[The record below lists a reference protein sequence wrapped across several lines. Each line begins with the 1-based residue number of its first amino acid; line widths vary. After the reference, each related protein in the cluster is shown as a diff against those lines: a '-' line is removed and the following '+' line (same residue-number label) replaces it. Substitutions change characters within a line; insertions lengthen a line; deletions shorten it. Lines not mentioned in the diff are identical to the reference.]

1 MTWVKL
7 CGNAHEED
15 VALCVEAGA
24 DAVGVVVEY
33 PLPVP
38 WTVDRARAAALLAA
52 VPAGVDRVAVVGG
65 DAETLVA
72 LAEATRPT
80 ALQLHLD
87 EPEAVVEAVATRLAG
102 SGTRLIRAL
111 RVDVESPDA
120 DAHALVEVARR
131 LHDAGADEILLDAR
145 TRARPAGTG
154 VPIDRTLARAVA
166 AAAPCPVILAGG
178 LDAASVGAAIAAVR
192 PHGVDVISGV
202 EGPGHRKD
210 PGRTRAFVAAARAA
224 RG

>member
-7 CGNAHEED
+7 CGNTHEDD

-33 PLPVP
+33 PIPVP
-38 WTVDRARAAALLAA
+38 WTVDRARAAALLGA

-65 DAETLVA
+65 GADALVA
-72 LAEATRPT
+72 IAEATWPT

-87 EPEAVVEAVATRLAG
+87 EPEAVVEAVAARLAG
-102 SGTRLIRAL
+102 TGVRLIRAL
-111 RVDVESPDA
+111 RVDVESPGA
-120 DAHALVEVARR
+120 DVDALVAAARR
-131 LHDAGADEILLDAR
+131 LHDAGADVILLDAK

-154 VPIDRTLARAVA
+154 ASVDRSLARAVV
-166 AAAPCPVILAGG
+166 AAAPCPVVLAGG
-178 LDAASVGAAIAAVR
+178 LDPATVGAAIEQVR

-202 EGPGHRKD
+202 EDARHRKD
-210 PGRTRAFVAAARAA
+210 AARTRAVVAAARAA
-224 RG
+224 G